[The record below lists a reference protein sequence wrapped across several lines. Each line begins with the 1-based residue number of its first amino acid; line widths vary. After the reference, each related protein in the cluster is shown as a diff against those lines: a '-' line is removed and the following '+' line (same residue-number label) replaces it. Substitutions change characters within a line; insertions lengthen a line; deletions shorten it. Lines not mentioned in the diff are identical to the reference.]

1 MSDMSNINPLY
12 HNAFGV
18 AFQWKRCPTKK
29 MYKVQLVFRDTGLQ
43 LSLEE
48 LRQFSKTITATIAN
62 APLCEHCGQDET
74 CRGLLL
80 ETPIHQVSFAMSLK
94 ELKAIKELVEGTLF
108 QLALDNLLKNS

>member
-18 AFQWKRCPTKK
+18 AFEWKRCPTKK

-48 LRQFSKTITATIAN
+48 LRQFAKTITTTLNN
-62 APLCEHCGQDET
+62 APLCEHCGKDET
-74 CRGLLL
+74 CRALLL

-94 ELKAIKELVEGTLF
+94 ELRALKELVEGTLF
-108 QLALDNLLKNS
+108 QLSLNNLLKNS